1 MSGHTQDLDRFSNP
15 SKTADDIVL
24 GLSLIERE
32 GNVSPE
38 LLKEGIE
45 FCDYLMNLLEE
56 VRTPSSQ
63 KEQWIS
69 LTIRDKDAIK
79 ESMINIDDT
88 ISKLKNAKE
97 CLNKVIESSSSLTP
111 EQIRNIQEILVNVT
125 MPMWRKRTAEF
136 REKKLK
142 RGLIIDG

>member
-32 GNVSPE
+32 GKVSPE

-69 LTIRDKDAIK
+69 LTVRDKDAIK

-125 MPMWRKRTAEF
+125 MPIWRKRTAEF